1 MTMTVDRNFTEVGGK
16 DTYEGQICSVHFSKQ
31 IYSHLVFLSGFN
43 VLLSIFICLGNGLI
57 LVALH
62 KESTL
67 HSPSKQLLRSLAI
80 TDLCVGIVTDPLS
93 IVYWVSSLNDLTTVC
108 LYALSTAFVIGY
120 TLTTVSLLTTS
131 AISVDRLLA
140 VIMGVR
146 YRQTVTLKRVYGTVI
161 TFWVLAS
168 VASFVYIKSFQF
180 AVRFMHTV
188 IIVSLTTSM
197 FSYTK
202 VFLYLR
208 QYGNQIHDKELS
220 RDRQELPSVK
230 KLRQVRMAKQ
240 KKAASS
246 VMWIQIALI
255 VCYLP
260 YGVVLALPKVLERSQ
275 IPVLIRQYAVVSS
288 YTNSLLNPLLYCW
301 KIKEVRLAVM
311 RTLRACRR

>member
-1 MTMTVDRNFTEVGGK
+1 MTVDRNFTEVGGK
-16 DTYEGQICSVHFSKQ
+16 DDTYEGQICSVHFSKQ

-93 IVYWVSSLNDLTTVC
+93 IVYWISSLNDLTTVC

-140 VIMGVR
+140 VVMGVR

-260 YGVVLALPKVLERSQ
+260 YGVVLALPKVLKRSQ

>member
-1 MTMTVDRNFTEVGGK
+1 MTVDRNFTEVGRK
-16 DTYEGQICSVHFSKQ
+16 NTYEGQICSVHFAKQ
-31 IYSHLVFLSGFN
+31 IYYHLVFLSGFN

-57 LVALH
+57 LVALS
-62 KESTL
+62 KESSL

-80 TDLCVGIVTDPLS
+80 TDFCVGIFTDPLS
-93 IVYWVSSLNDLTTVC
+93 IVYWISSLNDLTTVC

-140 VIMGVR
+140 VVMGVR
-146 YRQTVTLKRVYGTVI
+146 YRETVTLKRAYGTVI
-161 TFWVLAS
+161 AFWVLAS

-180 AVRFMHTV
+180 AVTFMNTV
-188 IIVSLTTSM
+188 IIVSLATSM

-208 QYGNQIHDKELS
+208 QYGNQI
-220 RDRQELPSVK
+220 RQKELPSAK
-230 KLRQVRMAKQ
+230 QRRQVRTAKQ

-246 VMWIQIALI
+246 VMWIQMALV

-260 YGVVLALPKVLERSQ
+260 YGVVIALPKALERSQ
-275 IPVLIRQYAVVSS
+275 IPVLIRQYAVVSA

-301 KIKEVRLAVM
+301 KIKEVRRAVM
-311 RTLRACRR
+311 RTLRAYRR